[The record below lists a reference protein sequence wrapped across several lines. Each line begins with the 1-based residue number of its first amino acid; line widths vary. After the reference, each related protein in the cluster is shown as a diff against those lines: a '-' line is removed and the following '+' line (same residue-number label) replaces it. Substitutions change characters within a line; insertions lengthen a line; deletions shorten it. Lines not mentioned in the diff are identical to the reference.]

1 VKLVVSFNEISDTK
15 QLLSKTE
22 GLTFVIRSDADYATA
37 YLKNNIKEYL
47 SKKFNQAANVSLA
60 ENLDYKIKKTVHE
73 AYRHWGRSVLDLV
86 SGHIDYNQY
95 GITNTDHQY
104 LNVNLY
110 DAAQLSRQVRENAG
124 LLVQNMPEGKAGV
137 PALYISLDEMI
148 KGSEEDP
155 REIAFSRLF
164 SIKGDQAFGYVARPG
179 KKTIEEQIQNILE
192 SMMAMKA
199 QYKTKI
205 PFVLLEDNVRQ
216 ARMLNW
222 VIERLEKGGIFDY
235 GDLAGISTCFCCADD
250 AEKALIM
257 CKGKEVPVVA
267 VIDFDSMKVDV
278 VTPRDLL
285 FDGFVV
291 EIGGRTTRLPGV
303 FMETE
308 KVFKIPASRVLRFHE
323 EVRNINTEFCESLET
338 ELNVSLSLS
347 WFKVADAISFV
358 TGQKPESAM
367 KNVLKP
373 KSGFSTASLL

>member
-1 VKLVVSFNEISDTK
+1 MLF
-15 QLLSKTE
+15 
-22 GLTFVIRSDADYATA
+22 RS
-37 YLKNNIKEYL
+37 
-47 SKKFNQAANVSLA
+47 
-60 ENLDYKIKKTVHE
+60 
-73 AYRHWGRSVLDLV
+73 
-86 SGHIDYNQY
+86 
-95 GITNTDHQY
+95 
-104 LNVNLY
+104 
-110 DAAQLSRQVRENAG
+110 
-124 LLVQNMPEGKAGV
+124 
-137 PALYISLDEMI
+137 
-148 KGSEEDP
+148 
-155 REIAFSRLF
+155 
-164 SIKGDQAFGYVARPG
+164 
-179 KKTIEEQIQNILE
+179 
-192 SMMAMKA
+192 
-199 QYKTKI
+199 
-205 PFVLLEDNVRQ
+205 
-216 ARMLNW
+216 
-222 VIERLEKGGIFDY
+222 GIFDY

-373 KSGFSTASLL
+373 KSVFSTASLL